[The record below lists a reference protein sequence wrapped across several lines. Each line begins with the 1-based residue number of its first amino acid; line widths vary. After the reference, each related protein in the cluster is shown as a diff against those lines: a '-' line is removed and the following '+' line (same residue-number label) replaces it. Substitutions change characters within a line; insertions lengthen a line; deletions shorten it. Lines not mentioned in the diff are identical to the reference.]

1 MARATARSICDRTD
15 LYQDITDAIIAALE
29 AGRVPWAQ
37 PWATAAA
44 PLDMP
49 HNAATRARYSG
60 INIIILWDAVLAGGY
75 STNAFLA
82 FRQALAL
89 GGHVSKGERGT
100 TIVYAKPFT
109 PADECSRAKAEGRD
123 AAQIGLLKRFTV
135 FNTDQCDD
143 LPADVWISVEA
154 GPYLLAAQLPKSTR
168 KCYFSRGPNRRRS
181 GPLLIP
187 ALLTLTDA

>member
-1 MARATARSICDRTD
+1 MARATPRSICDRTD

-75 STNAFLA
+75 STNAFLT

-100 TIVYAKPFT
+100 TVVYAKPFT
-109 PADECSRAKAEGRD
+109 PADERRRAEAEG
-123 AAQIGLLKRFTV
+123 
-135 FNTDQCDD
+135 
-143 LPADVWISVEA
+143 
-154 GPYLLAAQLPKSTR
+154 
-168 KCYFSRGPNRRRS
+168 
-181 GPLLIP
+181 
-187 ALLTLTDA
+187 